1 MGSLGAWLCLAS
13 VGSYKLQEGRKRR
26 GDVAAYI
33 KCSMAALPV
42 AQPWRGRKRA
52 LDSCQAHFGVH
63 NGRNKASFRLCLSLS
78 LSLSV
83 LQAPINTLRSVSFDL
98 CAGSRQEA
106 AALKIAAC

>member
-13 VGSYKLQEGRKRR
+13 VGSYKLQEGVEGELHTLSVQWLRFLLRSPGEAENEPWTAAKRTL
-26 GDVAAYI
+26 ACI
-33 KCSMAALPV
+33 MAATKPVSVSLLLSLP
-42 AQPWRGRKRA
+42 
-52 LDSCQAHFGVH
+52 
-63 NGRNKASFRLCLSLS
+63 LSLS
-78 LSLSV
+78 LSL